1 MNTDDTDASFS
12 QFVLKMHSRCD
23 LACDHCYVYEHAD
36 TSWERRPMTPSDE
49 VLRATAQRIA
59 EHARRHRLA
68 TVHVVLHGG
77 EPLLAGHERLAF
89 AAEQLTAALAGV
101 CRLDLRIHTNGV
113 TLGERHLELFDRYDV
128 KVGISL
134 DGDRAANDLHRR
146 YRNGRSSH
154 DKVVRAVR
162 RLNTP
167 RYRHLYAGL
176 LCTIDVRND
185 PTAVYEALLELD
197 PPRIDFL
204 LPHATWA
211 EPPLRPPGAGPTP
224 YAEWLMTI
232 LTRWDAQGRPVP
244 VRFFDSVLRT
254 LAGEDSLTESL
265 GLAPADL
272 LVIETD
278 GTLEQ
283 ADSLKTAY
291 DGAPETGFDVLRDP
305 VDAAA
310 RHPALLG
317 RQLGLAGLC
326 TQCRTCPVVDS
337 CGGGLYAH
345 RYRAEP
351 DPSRAF
357 DHPSVYCEDLY
368 AFITRTKEQ
377 LGVADQHDAA
387 QALLPPSLFDE
398 LGTGHGGAEAVSAL
412 RDAQVQLG
420 REFLDELA
428 ARAEQLAPGEGGSR
442 GLWPLFARLDAE
454 APAALD
460 AVLSHPYLRP
470 WALSALTADS
480 PTGAEEI
487 LGGLAES
494 AAAALVL
501 AGLEARVAVPLREG
515 SLLLPTVG
523 RLDLTDCGS
532 TPGATVTV
540 STDPDG
546 FTVEVGA
553 DGGSVRVPRARA
565 EQPAEWQPLRVRP
578 AEWQPLRVWAEAGWS
593 VALEDLD
600 PRRSRH
606 NWAPTG
612 RLTEAEAALWRERL
626 TGAWA
631 WIRDRLPQY
640 ADGLRVGLGTVTPLC
655 PGEAGIAV
663 SGAAR
668 DAFGNVGVALPD
680 SDEYLALLLVHEFQH
695 VKLGAVFDVDDL
707 FDRRDTRTYRAPWRP
722 DPRPF
727 EGLFQGTYAH
737 IAVVEYWRARASE
750 LAGTGAEDVARAARG
765 EYERWLRHTFDA
777 VLTLAGSGSL
787 TAQGERFVAAMRAT
801 LAPLMSELDAGTEL
815 VEAGAAASSVR
826 G

>member
-1 MNTDDTDASFS
+1 MDTVDTDASFS

-59 EHARRHRLA
+59 EHARRHRLPV
-68 TVHVVLHGG
+68 VHVVLHGG
-77 EPLLAGHERLAF
+77 EPLLAGHDRLAF

-154 DKVVRAVR
+154 AKVLRAVR
-162 RLNTP
+162 LLNTP

-211 EPPLRPPGAGPTP
+211 EPPLRPPGTGPTP

-326 TQCRTCPVVDS
+326 AQCRACPVVDS

-357 DHPSVYCEDLY
+357 DHPSVFCEDLY

-387 QALLPPSLFDE
+387 QALLPSPLFDE

-412 RDAQVQLG
+412 RGAQVQLG
-420 REFLDELA
+420 RELLDELA
-428 ARAEQLAPGEGGSR
+428 ARAEQLAPGAGGSR
-442 GLWPLFARLDAE
+442 ALWPLFARLDAE

-470 WALSALTADS
+470 WALAALTAGS
-480 PTGAEEI
+480 SVGAEEI

-494 AAAALVL
+494 AAAAAVL
-501 AGLEARVAVPLREG
+501 AGLTAQVAVPLRDG
-515 SLLLPTVG
+515 ALLLPTVG
-523 RLDLTDCGS
+523 RLDLAGAGHAHDPAAVSAATVS
-532 TPGATVTV
+532 TATVT
-540 STDPDG
+540 TDADG
-546 FTVEVGA
+546 FTATAGA
-553 DGGSVRVPRARA
+553 GSVRVPRAR
-565 EQPAEWQPLRVRP
+565 EGQPEA
-578 AEWQPLRVWAEAGWS
+578 WQPLRVWTGDGWS

-600 PRRSRH
+600 PRRSGH
-606 NWAPTG
+606 NWTPGG
-612 RLTEAEAALWRERL
+612 RLSEAEAALWRERL

-631 WIRDRLPQY
+631 WIRARLPQY
-640 ADGLRVGLGTVTPLC
+640 ADGLRAGLGTVTPLRR
-655 PGEAGIAV
+655 GEAGIAV

-680 SDEYLALLLVHEFQH
+680 TDEYLALLLVHEFQH
-695 VKLGAVFDVDDL
+695 VKLGAIFDVDDL
-707 FDRRDTRTYRAPWRP
+707 FDRRDTRTYCAPWRP

-737 IAVVEYWRARASE
+737 IAVVEYWGARTSE
-750 LAGTGAEDVARAARG
+750 LVETGAGAEAVAHARG

-787 TAQGERFVAAMRAT
+787 TAQGERFVAAMHAT
-801 LAPLMSELDAGTEL
+801 LAPRVSELEAGAEL
-815 VEAGAAASSVR
+815 VEAGAVASSVR

>member
-1 MNTDDTDASFS
+1 MNTVDTDASFS

-36 TSWERRPMTPSDE
+36 TSWARRPMTPSDS
-49 VLRATAQRIA
+49 VLRATAERIA

-68 TVHVVLHGG
+68 VVHVVLHGG
-77 EPLLAGHERLAF
+77 EPLLAGPARLAY

-101 CRLDLRIHTNGV
+101 SRLDLRIHTNGV
-113 TLGERHLELFDRYDV
+113 TLNERHLQLFDRYGI

-134 DGDRAANDLHRR
+134 DGDERANDLHRR

-154 DKVVRAVR
+154 AKVLRAVR
-162 RLNTP
+162 LLNSP

-185 PTAVYEALLELD
+185 PLAVYDALLELD

-211 EPPLRPPGAGPTP
+211 EPPLRPDGAGRTP
-224 YAEWLMTI
+224 YADWLTAI

-305 VDAAA
+305 IDAAA

-326 TQCRTCPVVDS
+326 SQCRVCPVVES

-351 DPSRAF
+351 DPRRAF

-398 LGTGHGGAEAVSAL
+398 LGTGHGGARAVSAL
-412 RDAQVQLG
+412 REAQVQLG

-428 ARAEQLAPGEGGSR
+428 ARAEQLAPGAAEGR
-442 GLWPLFARLDAE
+442 VLWPLFARLDTE
-454 APAALD
+454 APEALD

-470 WALSALTADS
+470 WALEALK
-480 PTGAEEI
+480 TGSEVPAAEI
-487 LGGLAES
+487 LGGLAEV
-494 AAAALVL
+494 AAAAAVR
-501 AGLEARVAVPLREG
+501 AGLDAELAVPVRAG
-515 SLLLPTVG
+515 ALLLPTLG
-523 RLDLTDCGS
+523 RLDLGGIPADVAGVDA
-532 TPGATVTV
+532 ATAVV
-540 STDPDG
+540 RSGPDG
-546 FTVEVGA
+546 FTAVL
-553 DGGSVRVPRARA
+553 GGRSVRVPRAGA
-565 EQPAEWQPLRVRP
+565 EQPPAWQPVH
-578 AEWQPLRVWAEAGWS
+578 VWEGDGWS

-606 NWAPTG
+606 NWAPSG
-612 RLTEAEAALWRERL
+612 RLTEQEAALWRERL

-631 WIRDRLPQY
+631 WIRRRLPQY
-640 ADGLRVGLGTVTPLC
+640 ADGLRVGLGTITPLRQ
-655 PGEAGIAV
+655 GEAGIAV

-680 SDEYLALLLVHEFQH
+680 TDEYLALLLVHEFQH
-695 VKLGAVFDVDDL
+695 VKLGAIFDVDDL
-707 FDRRDTRTYRAPWRP
+707 FDRRDTRTYGAPWRP

-737 IAVVEYWRARASE
+737 IAVVEYWHARE
-750 LAGTGAEDVARAARG
+750 LELVEAGAGSDAVAHARG
-765 EYERWLRHTFDA
+765 EYRRWLRHTFDA
-777 VLTLAGSGSL
+777 VTTLAGSGSL
-787 TAQGERFVAAMRAT
+787 TAQGERFMAAMHAT
-801 LAPLMSELDAGTEL
+801 LAPRMRELEAGVEL
-815 VEAGAAASSVR
+815 VEAGAAASPAGS
-826 G
+826 

>member
-1 MNTDDTDASFS
+1 MNTVDTDASFS

-23 LACDHCYVYEHAD
+23 LACDHCYVYEHSD
-36 TSWERRPMTPSDE
+36 TSWERRPMTPSDA
-49 VLRATAQRIA
+49 VLRAAAERIA
-59 EHARRHRLA
+59 EHARRHRLPA
-68 TVHVVLHGG
+68 VHVVLHGG
-77 EPLLAGHERLAF
+77 EPLLAGHARLAF
-89 AAEQLTAALAGV
+89 AAERLTAALAGV

-113 TLGERHLELFDRYDV
+113 TLNERHLELFDRHDV

-134 DGDRAANDLHRR
+134 DGDRVANDLHRR

-154 DKVVRAVR
+154 AKVLRAVGL
-162 RLNTP
+162 LNTP

-185 PTAVYEALLELD
+185 PLAVYEALLELD

-211 EPPLRPPGAGPTP
+211 EPPLRPEGAGPTP
-224 YAEWLMTI
+224 YADWLMTI

-305 VDAAA
+305 IDAAA

-326 TQCRTCPVVDS
+326 SQCRSCPVVDS

-351 DPSRAF
+351 DPRRLF
-357 DHPSVYCEDLY
+357 DHPSVFCDDLY
-368 AFITRTKEQ
+368 VFITRTKEQ

-387 QALLPPSLFDE
+387 QALLPPHLFDQ

-412 RDAQVQLG
+412 RDSQVQLG

-428 ARAEQLAPGEGGSR
+428 ARAEQLAPGAAEGLA
-442 GLWPLFARLDAE
+442 LWPLFARLDAE
-454 APAALD
+454 APAVLD

-470 WALSALTADS
+470 WALEALKADS
-480 PTGAEEI
+480 TPSAEEI
-487 LGGLAES
+487 LGGLAEL
-494 AAAALVL
+494 AAAAAVR
-501 AGLEARVAVPLREG
+501 AGLAAEVAVPPRDG
-515 SLLLPTVG
+515 ALLLPTVG
-523 RLDLTDCGS
+523 RLDLTETGQAHD
-532 TPGATVTV
+532 ATVRV
-540 STDPDG
+540 SSDPGG
-546 FTVEVGA
+546 FTVTAG
-553 DGGSVRVPRARA
+553 GGSVRVPRAEA
-565 EQPAEWQPLRVRP
+565 EQPP
-578 AEWQPLRVWAEAGWS
+578 AWQPLRVWSGDGWS
-593 VALEDLD
+593 VGIEDLD
-600 PRRSRH
+600 PRRSGH
-606 NWAPTG
+606 NWAPGG
-612 RLTEAEAALWRERL
+612 RLTEEEAAVWRERL

-631 WIRDRLPQY
+631 WVRRHLPQY
-640 ADGLRVGLGTVTPLC
+640 ADGLRVGLGTVTPLR
-655 PGEAGIAV
+655 PGEAGVAV

-680 SDEYLALLLVHEFQH
+680 TDEYLALLLVHEFQH
-695 VKLGAVFDVDDL
+695 VKLGAIFDVDDL
-707 FDRRDTRTYRAPWRP
+707 FDRRDTRTYCAPWRP

-737 IAVVEYWRARASE
+737 IAVVEFWSARESE
-750 LAGTGAEDVARAARG
+750 LVDAGAGADAIAHARG

-801 LAPLMSELDAGTEL
+801 LAPRVCELESGVEL
-815 VEAGAAASSVR
+815 VEAAAAASSVE